1 MILILKELNNEKNYI
16 EIVPILILVKIYIN
30 TENRILTGNVNNAD
44 VSLFHVLYKIND
56 SKQFFFSN
64 FRILKTLKS
73 PQNLVS
79 TFHDFY

>member
-30 TENRILTGNVNNAD
+30 TENRILTGNVNNVN

-56 SKQFFFSN
+56 SKQFFFFKFSN
-64 FRILKTLKS
+64 
-73 PQNLVS
+73 PQNLEITS
-79 TFHDFY
+79 KFSFNFS